1 MEKGRVFK
9 TTPRPNT
16 PAPRRVSAHAKGPS
30 KLDCQAKIRLKIQ
43 RPKDQSPPF
52 LAITVQYLNYQGH
65 GLTQE
70 LTVISNERSFLF
82 LHMII

>member
-9 TTPRPNT
+9 TSSTGQCPRQ
-16 PAPRRVSAHAKGPS
+16 RSL

-52 LAITVQYLNYQGH
+52 LAITVQYLNHQGH

>member
-1 MEKGRVFK
+1 MEQHSPSKHTSSSTGQ
-9 TTPRPNT
+9 RPCQ
-16 PAPRRVSAHAKGPS
+16 RSL

-65 GLTQE
+65 DLTQE
-70 LTVISNERSFLF
+70 LTVISNKRSFLF

>member
-9 TTPRPNT
+9 TSSTGQRPCQ
-16 PAPRRVSAHAKGPS
+16 RSL